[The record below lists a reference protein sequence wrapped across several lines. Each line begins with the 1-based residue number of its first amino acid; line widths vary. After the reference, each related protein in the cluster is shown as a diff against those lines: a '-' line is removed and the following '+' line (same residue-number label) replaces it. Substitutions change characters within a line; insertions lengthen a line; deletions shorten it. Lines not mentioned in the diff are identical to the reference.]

1 MTAPLTSPVV
11 KPEVNEFDDP
21 MVEAA
26 DTACYGWTVMLAFKF
41 TFYQLAWLY
50 LFRCFVFSL
59 TKIDGKSKFVSKH
72 TCEFAEM
79 AEIPAAAADA
89 ALPRI
94 KLETAKREKGRAKF

>member
-11 KPEVNEFDDP
+11 KPDVNEFDDP

-26 DTACYGWTVMLAFKF
+26 DTACYGWTVMFALKF

-59 TKIDGKSKFVSKH
+59 TKND
-72 TCEFAEM
+72 
-79 AEIPAAAADA
+79 
-89 ALPRI
+89 
-94 KLETAKREKGRAKF
+94 